1 MPGRCCSA
9 QSGAEPALGGC
20 LGMAPPGS
28 ASLLT
33 ASLFPGYFLE
43 DFVDMLCNQKL
54 HQSWELLFHHSVVSP
69 LVTLQG
75 TDPGTCST
83 REAGELAV
91 ACVGVCYLLQHLIFL
106 PGERSLAAQSAGLRA
121 PLGPVGLVYS
131 SRVCRKA
138 PKYGVVKNS
147 KCAQRQGAESWARGL
162 IMSWTGSE

>member
-1 MPGRCCSA
+1 
-9 QSGAEPALGGC
+9 
-20 LGMAPPGS
+20 MASPGS

-69 LVTLQG
+69 LATPQG
-75 TDPGTCST
+75 TDPGTCAT
-83 REAGELAV
+83 REAGEPAV
-91 ACVGVCYLLQHLIFL
+91 ARVGVCYLLQNLIFL
-106 PGERSLAAQSAGLRA
+106 PGERSLEAQTAGLRA

-138 PKYGVVKNS
+138 PKDGVGKKP
-147 KCAQRQGAESWARGL
+147 KCAQRWEAESWARGL
-162 IMSWTGSE
+162 IHNSVMDRQ